1 MEEKTRKQN
10 AIFSHDIFMEKNVS
24 FMISQKEYHGKEFLG
39 SPGPIFHGRGPV
51 ELRSH
56 KPLSVDNQI
65 KPKKKKKRKKEKKY
79 HGKKKKK
86 KKRKRES
93 IR

>member
-10 AIFSHDIFMEKNVS
+10 TIFSHDIFMEKNVS

-56 KPLSVDNQI
+56 KPRSVHNQI
-65 KPKKKKKRKKEKKY
+65 KPKKKRKERKKVSWQ
-79 HGKKKKK
+79 K
-86 KKRKRES
+86 KKRERERNREP

>member
-10 AIFSHDIFMEKNVS
+10 TIFSHDIFMEKNVS

-56 KPLSVDNQI
+56 KPRSVHNQI
-65 KPKKKKKRKKEKKY
+65 KPKKKRKERKKVSWQ
-79 HGKKKKK
+79 KKK
-86 KKRKRES
+86 KKRERE
-93 IR
+93 RENL

>member
-1 MEEKTRKQN
+1 
-10 AIFSHDIFMEKNVS
+10 MEKNVS

-65 KPKKKKKRKKEKKY
+65 KPKKKKKKERKKVSW
-79 HGKKKKK
+79 KKKKK
-86 KKRKRES
+86 KEKERIYKVKTT
-93 IR
+93 

>member
-1 MEEKTRKQN
+1 
-10 AIFSHDIFMEKNVS
+10 MEKNVS

-56 KPLSVDNQI
+56 KPRSVHNQI
-65 KPKKKKKRKKEKKY
+65 KPKKKRKERKKVSWQ
-79 HGKKKKK
+79 K
-86 KKRKRES
+86 KKRERERKREP

>member
-10 AIFSHDIFMEKNVS
+10 TIFSHDIFMEKNVS

-56 KPLSVDNQI
+56 KPRSVHNQI
-65 KPKKKKKRKKEKKY
+65 KPKKKRKERKKVSWQ
-79 HGKKKKK
+79 K
-86 KKRKRES
+86 KKRERERKREP

>member
-1 MEEKTRKQN
+1 
-10 AIFSHDIFMEKNVS
+10 MEKNVS

-56 KPLSVDNQI
+56 KPRSVHNQI
-65 KPKKKKKRKKEKKY
+65 KPKKKRKERKKVSWQ
-79 HGKKKKK
+79 KK
-86 KKRKRES
+86 KKREREKQTT
-93 IR
+93 

>member
-1 MEEKTRKQN
+1 
-10 AIFSHDIFMEKNVS
+10 MEKNVS
-24 FMISQKEYHGKEFLG
+24 VMISQKEYHGKEFLG

-65 KPKKKKKRKKEKKY
+65 KPKKKERKKVSWQ
-79 HGKKKKK
+79 KKKK

>member
-1 MEEKTRKQN
+1 
-10 AIFSHDIFMEKNVS
+10 MEKNVS

-65 KPKKKKKRKKEKKY
+65 KPKKKERKKVSWQ
-79 HGKKKKK
+79 KKKK

>member
-1 MEEKTRKQN
+1 
-10 AIFSHDIFMEKNVS
+10 MEKNVS

-39 SPGPIFHGRGPV
+39 SPGPIFHGRWPV
-51 ELRSH
+51 ELISH

-65 KPKKKKKRKKEKKY
+65 KPKKKKEKKY

-86 KKRKRES
+86 KEKERIYKVKTT
-93 IR
+93 

>member
-65 KPKKKKKRKKEKKY
+65 KPKKKKKKERKKVSWQ
-79 HGKKKKK
+79 